1 VIKLDQTILH
11 ETNTLDIMASNKRL
25 KSKVEHVRDS
35 YCELVYEPEWLQ
47 DSLVYA
53 LIIAV

>member
-47 DSLVYA
+47 DSLVYM